1 MYLKGICFQNIP
13 QLCGC
18 ACESNKLIL
27 NASRKQKRELFSVHL
42 SRTTKKKL
50 YYRIC
55 IDPRN
60 LQRRDSARDR
70 TQIYRFRWPYFQ
82 LKNLCMKQCFKH
94 NKKYLY

>member
-27 NASRKQKRELFSVHL
+27 NASKKQKRELFSVHL
-42 SRTTKKKL
+42 SRTKKKL
-50 YYRIC
+50 YYTIC

-82 LKNLCMKQCFKH
+82 LKKLVYETMF
-94 NKKYLY
+94 